1 MIYKLFYIKVYKFEK
16 CLNFDVN
23 VFLDRGVLVGT
34 QTDPH
39 FGFFSKFLKTG
50 DFSEYKNADKKDA
63 KPEPKQTLVLTSGDG
78 VDCQELSY

>member
-50 DFSEYKNADKKDA
+50 DFSEFRI
-63 KPEPKQTLVLTSGDG
+63 
-78 VDCQELSY
+78 